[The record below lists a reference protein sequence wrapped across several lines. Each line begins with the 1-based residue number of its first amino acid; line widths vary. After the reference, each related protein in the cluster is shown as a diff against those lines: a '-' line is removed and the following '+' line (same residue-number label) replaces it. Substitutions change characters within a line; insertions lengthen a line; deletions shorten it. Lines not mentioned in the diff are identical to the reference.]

1 MSLSFSTAADS
12 RTQKYSF
19 GVGRDLDSDPIGLSP
34 NRDNLD
40 AVISSAYRQVFG
52 GIGLFEAE
60 RSGVAES
67 RLRSGVLSVR
77 GFVEALGKSSAY
89 ERLFLDCMSPHRFV
103 ECNTKHFLGRP
114 PLDEAEI
121 SLHVKL
127 LREQGYGAEISSYM
141 NSDEYVQ
148 AFGDDIVPYLR
159 SHFSLQGL
167 PQDTFN
173 KTFRLYGGA
182 AASDRSMGR
191 PSRTMADL
199 LGYPTYAISLP
210 SGGRPLPK
218 RSGFARVTRGPQ
230 SVPLSANSYGSFG
243 VGEVVQPRYERRSGD
258 AATDDAVLLRQ
269 IYRHVMGNP
278 HLMETERPQALES
291 RFLEG
296 DLSVREFVRGLCK
309 SELYRSRFYQAM
321 APYRFVE
328 VNFKHVLGR
337 SPENQAEMGAQ
348 LNRVIGEGYD
358 AAIDWLVDSDE
369 YAGAFGDNVVPYLR
383 GVGSGNGRAQATF
396 NRTLSLV
403 PGYAGSDSVSGASA
417 TVDTVA
423 GAANQIVPCRSRSSS
438 GSPEAPGKRF
448 RIVVSGQRA
457 GSRRRLA
464 TTTYVVSGDNI
475 TSQLAFIRRGS
486 GRILSV
492 AEIV

>member
-1 MSLSFSTAADS
+1 MSLSFSTATDS

-40 AVISSAYRQVFG
+40 AVIHSAYRQVFG
-52 GIGLFEAE
+52 GIGLFAAE
-60 RSGVAES
+60 RDEVAES
-67 RLRSGVLSVR
+67 RLRSGALTVR
-77 GFVEALGKSSAY
+77 GFVEALGQSVAY
-89 ERLFLDCMSPHRFV
+89 ERLFLSCMTPHRFV

-114 PLDEAEI
+114 PLNEAEI

-127 LREQGYGAEISSYM
+127 LREQGYRAEISSYM
-141 NSDEYVQ
+141 SSDEYVQ
-148 AFGDDIVPYLR
+148 TFGDDIVPYLR
-159 SHFSLQGL
+159 SHYSLEGL

-173 KTFRLYGGA
+173 KTFRLCGGA

-191 PSRTMADL
+191 TSRIMADL
-199 LGYPTYAISLP
+199 LGYPSYAIPLP
-210 SGGRPLPK
+210 SGARPLSK
-218 RSGFARVTRGPQ
+218 LSGFARVTRGPQ
-230 SVPLSANSYGSFG
+230 SVPVSASSYGSFG
-243 VGEVVQPRYERRSGD
+243 IGEQVQPRYERRSGD
-258 AATDDAVLLRQ
+258 GVTDDAVLLRQ

-278 HLMETERPQALES
+278 HLMETERPQTLES
-291 RFLEG
+291 QFLKG
-296 DLSVREFVRGLCK
+296 DISVREFVRALCK
-309 SELYRSRFYQAM
+309 TELYRSRFYQVM

-328 VNFKHVLGR
+328 LNYKHLLGR
-337 SPENQAEMGAQ
+337 SPENQTEMGAQ
-348 LNRVIGEGYD
+348 LNRVIGEGYN

-369 YAGAFGDNVVPYLR
+369 YVAAFGDNVVPYLR
-383 GVGSGNGRAQATF
+383 GVSSGGGRGQATF

-403 PGYAGSDSVSGASA
+403 PGYAGSDSVCEASG

-475 TSQLAFIRRGS
+475 TSQLALIHRDS

-492 AEIV
+492 TEIV

>member
-1 MSLSFSTAADS
+1 
-12 RTQKYSF
+12 
-19 GVGRDLDSDPIGLSP
+19 
-34 NRDNLD
+34 
-40 AVISSAYRQVFG
+40 
-52 GIGLFEAE
+52 
-60 RSGVAES
+60 
-67 RLRSGVLSVR
+67 
-77 GFVEALGKSSAY
+77 
-89 ERLFLDCMSPHRFV
+89 
-103 ECNTKHFLGRP
+103 
-114 PLDEAEI
+114 
-121 SLHVKL
+121 
-127 LREQGYGAEISSYM
+127 
-141 NSDEYVQ
+141 
-148 AFGDDIVPYLR
+148 
-159 SHFSLQGL
+159 
-167 PQDTFN
+167 
-173 KTFRLYGGA
+173 
-182 AASDRSMGR
+182 MGR
-191 PSRTMADL
+191 TSRTMADL

-278 HLMETERPQALES
+278 QLMETERPQALES